1 MAKEFYHQ
9 NSTGAQTI
17 KHSRKDQK
25 GVRRQGNM
33 EWNQEHDQTRSLE
46 IFLVSSALVPE
57 ETLGLI
63 QKMTDKLLGHWV
75 WNLYFAFCF
84 LLSYNCI
91 DRNSKNIAIVSF
103 IMVPL
108 KCELLLFGGCVF
120 SWINLCLVINKS
132 PNRALFKYQCSRS
145 EAEIQRWTI
154 KSSNK
159 KEVCVNHMTTSWEAT
174 SIRDL
179 MCDPSPKPVQ
189 PRAPS
194 CSHYWLPY
202 RCTDAGCWAAP
213 PNAQARGL
221 LYCCYWKTEWTSSP
235 GIPLTGWTRVPWP
248 WTECVIVW

>member
-17 KHSRKDQK
+17 KHSRKDQE
-25 GVRRQGNM
+25 GERRQGNV
-33 EWNQEHDQTRSLE
+33 EWNQEHGKARSLE

-84 LLSYNCI
+84 LPSYNCI
-91 DRNSKNIAIVSF
+91 DPNSKNIAIVSF

-132 PNRALFKYQCSRS
+132 PNRALFKYQCSGS

-154 KSSNK
+154 RSSNK
-159 KEVCVNHMTTSWEAT
+159 KAVCVSHMTTSWEAT

-189 PRAPS
+189 PRTPHS
-194 CSHYWLPY
+194 YTIDCS
-202 RCTDAGCWAAP
+202 TDAGCWAEP
-213 PNAQARGL
+213 PNPQARGL
-221 LYCCYWKTEWTSSP
+221 
-235 GIPLTGWTRVPWP
+235 
-248 WTECVIVW
+248 